1 MKWLLHHANGS
12 KLNFKG
18 FSHFN
23 NFPISC
29 NLFHYIPIK
38 YSKYTKTNLHA
49 VCRYNFV
56 FSYATYNRRIHS
68 YIKLNCLD
76 NKEELASNLHFYFL
90 FSLKSIWKCHENA
103 IFILFFLLLPH
114 WMRLCFSI
122 IWFGRTCC
130 TFPRNSC
137 WPDKIMIFFFVY
149 STMDGRKVT

>member
-1 MKWLLHHANGS
+1 MQWEASWKI
-12 KLNFKG
+12 FKG

-38 YSKYTKTNLHA
+38 YLEYTKTNLHA

-56 FSYATYNRRIHS
+56 FFHATYNRRIHS
-68 YIKLNCLD
+68 YIKLNCID

-90 FSLKSIWKCHENA
+90 SFEKKSIWECHENA
-103 IFILFFLLLPH
+103 IFIFMLPQ

-122 IWFGRTCC
+122 IWFGTNVLH
-130 TFPRNSC
+130 FPRNS
-137 WPDKIMIFFFVY
+137 WPGKIMIVFYFLIALFIEF
-149 STMDGRKVT
+149 

>member
-1 MKWLLHHANGS
+1 MKWLLHDANGS

-38 YSKYTKTNLHA
+38 YLKYTKTNLHA

-68 YIKLNCLD
+68 YIKLNCID

-90 FSLKSIWKCHENA
+90 FPLKSIWECHENA
-103 IFILFFLLLPH
+103 IFI
-114 WMRLCFSI
+114 
-122 IWFGRTCC
+122 
-130 TFPRNSC
+130 
-137 WPDKIMIFFFVY
+137 FFFSCYHNEWDCAFPSFDFVKRVAPSREIVNLAKSSFFFIY
-149 STMDGRKVT
+149 RIFKMSDCE